1 VRQMTLPCATYRL
14 QFREGMTFER
24 AAEIVPYLAELGISH
39 LYASPIFTAA
49 PGSTHGYDV
58 ANHQELDPTLGG
70 EEGFSLLAEAL
81 KGHGIGLLLD
91 IVPNHM
97 AVSTANPWWR
107 DVLKHG
113 RQSAYAS
120 HFDIDWNAPKL
131 LLPVLGEPYG
141 EALADGKLQLR
152 MDEETGEPV
161 FGYYDLSLP
170 LSPDSLSLLPDSDP
184 DDPAAFGLMLERT
197 SDDKDFLHQ
206 LHEAQCWRL
215 AYWRLAREALTYR
228 RFFEIAD
235 LIGVRVE
242 DPAVFAD
249 VHKLPLRLVKEGIVD
264 GLRIDHIDGLADP
277 KAYLAE
283 LRKASGLNYVLVEKI
298 LAPDE
303 DLRGEWHCA
312 GTTGYEV
319 ARLITA
325 LQVESS
331 HRDAMNKGWTGF
343 TGNDA
348 QFTSQVLAAKRR
360 ILTINL
366 AGELDGL
373 VRIAEA
379 IASEDVATRDFGRD
393 ALRLAI
399 VELASA
405 MPVYRSYIDGDGA
418 SDEDRQVIEKAVS
431 RVERGREVED
441 DRVIAFIASLLLEP
455 TGGSSTRARFVT
467 RFQQTTGPLM
477 AKAVEDTVF
486 YQFNR
491 LIALNEVGAE
501 PDEFGLDP
509 EVFHAAMIKRAEI
522 WPHALSATAT
532 HDTKRG
538 EDARARL
545 AVISEMP
552 QEWAAAVTRWHEAA
566 EDLCTNLPRGPAPTP
581 GTEWLFYQALAGA
594 WPADL
599 SLQDEAGLQELAD
612 RLSAFMTKA
621 LREAKRQTSWTDQ
634 NEPYEKAV
642 EDYVRGAFAP
652 ERRSFLREVRA
663 IIATI
668 EPAGIINSLSQLVMK
683 LTLPGIPDIYQG
695 CELFDYSMV
704 DPDNRRAVDFDLRR
718 KLLHEVRDM
727 PATEAMERW
736 REGLP
741 KLWLLHRLLRLR
753 RAHEGIF
760 AHGDYEPVEIT
771 GDENMHA
778 IAYARVLEGR
788 RVVVAVPRLVLR
800 HCEPGRPSWISSAF
814 GRTMLQLPSGS
825 GRYRTLTGQV
835 VEEREIPLSMLW
847 RELPVAVLES
857 A

>member
-1 VRQMTLPCATYRL
+1 MTIPCATYRL

-24 AAEIVPYLAELGISH
+24 AAGIVPYLAELGVSH

-58 ANHQELDPTLGG
+58 ADHQELDPVLGG
-70 EEGFSLLAEAL
+70 EEGFAVLAEAL
-81 KGHGIGLLLD
+81 KANGIGLLLD

-113 RQSAYAS
+113 QESPFAD

-141 EALADGKLQLR
+141 QALAEGRFELR
-152 MDEETGEPV
+152 MDEATGEPV

-170 LSPDSLSLLPDSDP
+170 LSPASLSLFAGEADLSDP
-184 DDPAAFGLMLERT
+184 AVLEEAVAQANGN
-197 SDDKDFLHQ
+197 KDILHRI
-206 LHEAQCWRL
+206 HEAQSWRL

-228 RFFEIAD
+228 RFFEISD

-249 VHKLPLRLVKEGIVD
+249 VHKLPLQLVEAGVVD

-283 LRKASGLNYVLVEKI
+283 LRQNSGLDYVLVEKI
-298 LAPDE
+298 LGADE
-303 DLRGEWHCA
+303 DLRPEWRCA

-325 LQVESS
+325 LQVEPQ
-331 HRDAMNKGWTGF
+331 HREAMNRGWTRF
-343 TGNDA
+343 TGEDA
-348 QFTSQVLAAKRR
+348 NFAGQVLAAKRR
-360 ILTINL
+360 ILTVNL
-366 AGELDGL
+366 AGELDAL
-373 VRIAEA
+373 VRLAAA
-379 IASEDVATRDFGRD
+379 IASRDIATRDFGCD

-399 VELASA
+399 VELAAA
-405 MPVYRSYIDGDGA
+405 MPVYRTYIDGDGA
-418 SDEDRQVIEKAVS
+418 LDEDRAIIERAVG

-441 DRVIAFIASLLLEP
+441 DRVIAFIAALLLDP
-455 TGGSSTRARFVT
+455 TGGSDARVQFIT

-486 YQFNR
+486 YRFNR

-501 PDEFGLDP
+501 PDEFGLDADA
-509 EVFHAAMIKRAEI
+509 FHAAMMKRAER

-552 QEWAAAVTRWHEAA
+552 QEWAAAVSRWHEAA
-566 EDLCTNLPRGPAPTP
+566 EDLRETLPRGPAPTP
-581 GTEWLFYQALAGA
+581 GAEWLFYQALAGA

-599 SLQDEAGLQELAD
+599 SLQDEEGLQDLAE
-612 RLSAFMTKA
+612 RLVAFMTKA
-621 LREAKRQTSWTDQ
+621 LREAKRHTSWTDQ
-634 NEPYEKAV
+634 NEPYETAV
-642 EDYVRGAFAP
+642 ENYVRGIFAP
-652 ERRSFLREVRA
+652 RRRSFLREIRA
-663 IIATI
+663 LIAII
-668 EPAGIINSLSQLVMK
+668 EPAGIVNSLAQLVLK
-683 LTLPGIPDIYQG
+683 LMLPGVPDIYQG
-695 CELFDYSMV
+695 CELFDSSMV
-704 DPDNRRAVDFDLRR
+704 DPDNRRPADFELRQR
-718 KLLHEVRDM
+718 LLREVREM
-727 PATEAMERW
+727 PAAETMERW
-736 REGLP
+736 REGVP
-741 KLWLLHRLLRLR
+741 KLWLLTRLLELR
-753 RAHEGIF
+753 RTDAELFDRG
-760 AHGDYEPVEIT
+760 GYEAMEIV

-778 IAYARVLEGR
+778 IAFSRVLEGR
-788 RVVVAVPRLVLR
+788 RVVIAVPRLVLR
-800 HCEPGRPSWISSAF
+800 HCEPGRRSWISSAF
-814 GRTMLQLPSGS
+814 AHTRLLLPA
-825 GRYRTLTGQV
+825 GRYRCLMGKTVDGGEV
-835 VEEREIPLSMLW
+835 ALSDLW
-847 RELPVAVLES
+847 QDLPVAVLKTE
-857 A
+857 